1 MNTFKHKKTM
11 IVSLLGVILLLLI
24 FIPLNKRQY
33 YRTELGYT
41 FTIWGDYIVWGQKYK
56 SLQRPQQD
64 YIFIDRSL
72 LPKGIELYLYVV
84 SDSVLCMDTHGLE
97 VVQALSSNYRIE
109 FISDDNKEELTECLS
124 NCTSEIILKDFYCS
138 LWSVLSPRIVE
149 SKNGIKTS
157 IHYYPQK
164 TGIIGLWDPNFKR
177 KLQMLTL

>member
-1 MNTFKHKKTM
+1 MNTFRHKKTM
-11 IVSLLGVILLLLI
+11 TVSLLGLILLILI
-24 FIPLNKRQY
+24 IIPLNKRQY

-41 FTIWGDYIVWGQKYK
+41 FTIWGDYMVWGQEYK

-72 LPKGIELYLYVV
+72 LPKGIELYVYVV
-84 SDSVLCMDTHGLE
+84 SDSVVCIDAHGLDM
-97 VVQALSSNYRIE
+97 VQALSSNYRIE

-124 NCTSEIILKDFYCS
+124 NCTTKIILSDFSCS